1 MRVFVFS
8 LLMGIFL
15 LGFSSCAQQ
24 ESSMLSTT
32 TTNSSEESMKAYTDV
47 QDSIAALNSNLMQQ
61 GTSRSFFSRLF
72 NSICKVVVADCVGA
86 FNGLING
93 DNVWNSATS
102 SSVNAARKEAKPYLY
117 ELESEMSSR
126 AVSKKSVQMTDLIN
140 TETNLD
146 GLILADN
153 TKKLTSIDSLGYY
166 HNKIINDSFTENNDA
181 NYWFSL
187 DDKELVEKINAEVI
201 KIVPQSLNNND
212 IKTDATI
219 KFCNFIGT
227 AMSESTNAQE
237 LLNKT
242 KKEYVNLSN
251 SIDILAQ
258 YVEGMEKVSTQEEW
272 DKYSKDIVRIISNSN
287 LNDKQKESLKAGIVV
302 GYASSKLWKDE

>member
-1 MRVFVFS
+1 
-8 LLMGIFL
+8 MGIFL

-24 ESSMLSTT
+24 ESSILPA
-32 TTNSSEESMKAYTDV
+32 TNSNLSEENLKAYSDV
-47 QDSIAALNSNLMQQ
+47 KDSIAILNSSLIQK

-126 AVSKKSVQMTDLIN
+126 TVSKDLVPMTNLIN
-140 TETNLD
+140 TKTSLD

-153 TKKLTSIDSLGYY
+153 TGELTPIDSLGYY
-166 HNKIINDSFTENNDA
+166 HNKIINDSFTEKNDA
-181 NYWFSL
+181 NYWLSL
-187 DDKELVEKINAEVI
+187 DDKELVEKIDTEI
-201 KIVPQSLNNND
+201 KKIVPQNLTYSN

-219 KFCNFIGT
+219 TFCNFIGT
-227 AMSESTNAQE
+227 AVSESTSAQE

-242 KKEYVNLSN
+242 KKEYVKLSN

-258 YVEGMEKVSTQEEW
+258 YVQGMENVSTQEEW

-287 LNDKQKESLKAGIVV
+287 LDDKQKESLKAGIVV

>member
-1 MRVFVFS
+1 
-8 LLMGIFL
+8 MGIFL

-24 ESSMLSTT
+24 ESSILPA
-32 TTNSSEESMKAYTDV
+32 TNSNLSEENLKAYSDV
-47 QDSIAALNSNLMQQ
+47 KDSIAILNSSLIQK

-126 AVSKKSVQMTDLIN
+126 TVSKDLVPMTNLIN
-140 TETNLD
+140 TKTSLD

-153 TKKLTSIDSLGYY
+153 TGELTPIDSLGYY
-166 HNKIINDSFTENNDA
+166 HNKIINDSFTEKNDA
-181 NYWFSL
+181 NYWLSL
-187 DDKELVEKINAEVI
+187 DDKELVEKIETEI
-201 KIVPQSLNNND
+201 KKIVPQNLTYSN

-219 KFCNFIGT
+219 TFCNFIGT
-227 AMSESTNAQE
+227 AVSESTSAQE

-242 KKEYVNLSN
+242 KKEYVKLSN

-258 YVEGMEKVSTQEEW
+258 YVQGMENVSTQEEW

-287 LNDKQKESLKAGIVV
+287 LDDKQKESLKAGIVV